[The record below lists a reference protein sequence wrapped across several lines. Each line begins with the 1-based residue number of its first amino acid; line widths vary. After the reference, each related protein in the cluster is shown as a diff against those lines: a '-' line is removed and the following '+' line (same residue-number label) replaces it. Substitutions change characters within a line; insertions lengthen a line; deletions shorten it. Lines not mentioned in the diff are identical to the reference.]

1 MKEREVRNLT
11 DSNLLREQVE
21 KSGLKYQYI
30 AEKLDLSRYG
40 LMIKIEG
47 KTEFK
52 ASEIRKICNILK
64 ISNDLRDLIF
74 FAE

>member
-1 MKEREVRNLT
+1 VKDLT

-64 ISNDLRDLIF
+64 INNDLRDLIF